1 MKIGTFARSNEQIE
15 FALQHDPDFI
25 DLRMDLDHTIHF
37 ADAKKLLTDADVDIT
52 LHLPSDPNW
61 KPIDLAKDI
70 VPYIDL
76 GLDIEAKLVTFHTQL
91 STLFYDDE
99 DIDTFL
105 QQVPLVCEALHECG
119 VEMAIETLGLYYT
132 ELSLLFDAHPE
143 ISLAL
148 DIGHGQI
155 MASRN
160 RALGHIESFFER
172 IKMVIVHDNNG
183 QNMIDDILDLRK
195 KQDVSTKETREIARK
210 YDTHLP
216 IGTGS
221 IDFSP
226 IFRELKEHKYDSKF
240 LMMCNDHTRFP
251 EEREKFEKLWLEA

>member
-1 MKIGTFARSNEQIE
+1 MKIGTYARSTEQIE
-15 FALQHDPDFI
+15 FALQHDPDFL
-25 DLRMDLDHTIHF
+25 DLRMDLDNTIKF
-37 ADAKKLLTDADVDIT
+37 AESKKLLSDADVDIT

-61 KPIDLAKDI
+61 NPMDLAKDI

-76 GLDIEAKLVTFHTQL
+76 GREIDAKLVTFHTQL
-91 STLFYDDE
+91 STLFYDDG

-105 QQVPLVCEALHECG
+105 QQVPLVCEALQDCG
-119 VEMAIETLGLYYT
+119 VEIAIETLGLYYT

-155 MASRN
+155 MATRN
-160 RALGHIESFFER
+160 RALAHIESFYEK
-172 IKMVIVHDNNG
+172 IKMVLVHDNNG
-183 QNMIDDILDLRK
+183 QGMIDDILQLRK
-195 KQDVSTKETREIARK
+195 QKDVLTKETREIARK

-221 IDFSP
+221 IDFGP
-226 IFRELKEHKYDSKF
+226 IFKELKERNYDSKF

-251 EEREKFEKLWLEA
+251 EEREKFQNLWLGA